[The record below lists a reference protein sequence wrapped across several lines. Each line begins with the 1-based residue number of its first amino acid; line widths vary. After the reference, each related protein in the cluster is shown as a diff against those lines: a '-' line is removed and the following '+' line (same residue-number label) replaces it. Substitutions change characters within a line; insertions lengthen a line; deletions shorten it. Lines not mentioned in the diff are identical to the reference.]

1 MTVYY
6 NVYHVLKQFKIKN
19 LVKLSTVRWKQHA
32 LSRWADQKE
41 TLSILQSSSWSKALK
56 VNNMACSDFDDKT
69 VKKLSLEALSCKR
82 ILVWCSLCDTVLCD
96 VSKPNHQDLVY
107 RKAQS
112 SSLKM
117 MLSVDQTD
125 DKTK

>member
-1 MTVYY
+1 M
-6 NVYHVLKQFKIKN
+6 
-19 LVKLSTVRWKQHA
+19 RWKQHV
-32 LSRWADQKE
+32 LSRWANQKE
-41 TLSILQSSSWSKALK
+41 ILNVLQSSSQSNALRI
-56 VNNMACSDFDDKT
+56 NNIACSDFDDKT
-69 VKKLSLEALSCKR
+69 VKKLSLEALSCKK
-82 ILVWCSLCDTVLCD
+82 ILVWCSLHDTVLCD
-96 VSKPNHQDLVY
+96 VSKSNHQDLVY